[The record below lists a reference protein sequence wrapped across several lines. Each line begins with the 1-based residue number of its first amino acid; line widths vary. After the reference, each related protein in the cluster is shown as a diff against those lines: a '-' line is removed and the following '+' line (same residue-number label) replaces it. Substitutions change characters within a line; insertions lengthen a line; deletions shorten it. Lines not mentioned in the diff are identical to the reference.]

1 MERSRKHYSPARFT
15 PVNVDS
21 IHKTRKLTSKKP
33 FVEQLEDI
41 KDLRYLRTGK
51 YSSSPTLAG
60 EGNMGS
66 HE

>member
-1 MERSRKHYSPARFT
+1 METARKHSSPARFT
-15 PVNVDS
+15 PINVDS
-21 IHKTRKLTSKKP
+21 IHKTRKLTSKKL
-33 FVEQLEDI
+33 FGEQLYDV